1 MRCIPMLTD
10 ASALEM
16 AERVGDGLWRLPT
29 SIVRFSHTLGQHP
42 GLRRF
47 RDAGRNRPA
56 APLLLPRRPPGR
68 LTDPAGQRHTG
79 G

>member
-29 SIVRFSHTLGQHP
+29 SIVRFSGSSYLRWGQ
-42 GLRRF
+42 
-47 RDAGRNRPA
+47 
-56 APLLLPRRPPGR
+56 
-68 LTDPAGQRHTG
+68 
-79 G
+79 

>member
-47 RDAGRNRPA
+47 RDAGRNRA
-56 APLLLPRRPPGR
+56 LPTSGGGERR
-68 LTDPAGQRHTG
+68 AVG
-79 G
+79 GVMSG